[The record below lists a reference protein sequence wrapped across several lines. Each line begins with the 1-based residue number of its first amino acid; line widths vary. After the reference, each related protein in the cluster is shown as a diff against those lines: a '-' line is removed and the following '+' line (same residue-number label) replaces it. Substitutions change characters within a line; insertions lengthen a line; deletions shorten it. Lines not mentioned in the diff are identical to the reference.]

1 VIAHRLSTIA
11 DAHQILVLDHGR
23 IVERGT
29 HGQLI
34 AHDGLYKQMWDRQ
47 QARQDE
53 DLASPPL
60 VLEQN
65 ME

>member
-1 VIAHRLSTIA
+1 
-11 DAHQILVLDHGR
+11 VLDHGR

-47 QARQDE
+47 QARRDE

-60 VLEQN
+60 ELEQD
-65 ME
+65 

>member
-34 AHDGLYKQMWDRQ
+34 AQNGLYKQMWDRQ
-47 QARQDE
+47 LARQDE
-53 DLASPPL
+53 DLGSKPL
-60 VLEQN
+60 ALEQD
-65 ME
+65 